1 LNNSAS
7 DILPASESDRV
18 EFKATFSDEVIVS
31 LVAFANSKGGTVY
44 VGVADNGEVKGVQ
57 TGKETVV
64 QWLNEIKNKTVPA
77 VVPEVE
83 LLSIDHKTVAA
94 LHVVDYPVKPLS
106 MKGRFYKRVANANHQ
121 MSLDEIANEHLRT
134 LNSSWDFYIDPYHGL
149 DVLSMDKVKRLLHQ
163 IGQRNDTPVELDPM
177 TFLEKMEI
185 VREGQPTFGG
195 YLLFTKD
202 YCSISD
208 VQVGRFKSDIT
219 IIDSLSLDTDLFTET
234 EAILTFI
241 RKHLMIEYI
250 ITGEAQRTERYD
262 YPLDAIREVVINA
275 LSIAITHHRPIQ
287 S

>member
-1 LNNSAS
+1 
-7 DILPASESDRV
+7 
-18 EFKATFSDEVIVS
+18 
-31 LVAFANSKGGTVY
+31 
-44 VGVADNGEVKGVQ
+44 
-57 TGKETVV
+57 
-64 QWLNEIKNKTVPA
+64 
-77 VVPEVE
+77 
-83 LLSIDHKTVAA
+83 
-94 LHVVDYPVKPLS
+94 
-106 MKGRFYKRVANANHQ
+106 M
-121 MSLDEIANEHLRT
+121 
-134 LNSSWDFYIDPYHGL
+134 NSSWDFYIDPYQGL